1 MLNAYHLYKI
11 SNLLYSCKIPVLPKI
26 LKFICFLIYNSS
38 IPYQCNLG
46 KGTRFAYSGIG
57 VVLHKR
63 SKIGENCMIGTNV
76 TIGGKSGHYEVP
88 IIGNN
93 VYIATGAKV
102 LGAITIGNNVTIGAN
117 AVVIDSIPNNAIV
130 AGIPAKII
138 KYNNE

>member
-1 MLNAYHLYKI
+1 MLNAYHLYKL
-11 SNLLYSCKIPVLPKI
+11 SNKLYRWKIPFFPKI
-26 LKFICFLIYNSS
+26 IKLMCFLIYNSS
-38 IPYQCNLG
+38 LPYQCELG

-63 SKIGENCMIGTNV
+63 TRIGANCTIGTNV

-88 IIGNN
+88 VIGDN

-102 LGAITIGNNVTIGAN
+102 LGPIIIGDNVTIGAN
-117 AVVIDSIPNNAIV
+117 AVVIKNIPSNVIV

-138 KYNNE
+138 KYKE